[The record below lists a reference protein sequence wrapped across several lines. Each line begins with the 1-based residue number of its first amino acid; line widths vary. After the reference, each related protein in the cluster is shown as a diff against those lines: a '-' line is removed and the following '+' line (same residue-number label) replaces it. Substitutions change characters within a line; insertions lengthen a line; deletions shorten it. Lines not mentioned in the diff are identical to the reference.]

1 MADEHKKGLFRI
13 GEVAKLF
20 HLSISSL
27 RHYEDIDLLQP
38 EYIDRAT
45 GYRYYGLQ
53 QFEMLNTIRY
63 LRALDM
69 KLPAIRDFLHHKDV
83 GHICELLMEQRQT
96 VQKKIAELT
105 RIERKLDN
113 RLGQLQAA
121 QSAEYDV
128 VHIEKKPTQRM
139 VWLQHD
145 LKNPQSHDFEQPIR
159 QMEGRQQEALAFL
172 GKVGIS
178 MSVEHML
185 SGDFSAYDGIFLLL
199 DEEDHYE
206 GKVTQLPAGDYAVLI
221 FRGSHSEAGG
231 RYQRLLSYITAKNL
245 QIAGPSEEIT
255 LIDQGFT
262 SNIADFVTEIRIP
275 VQAAETAAARG

>member
-1 MADEHKKGLFRI
+1 MNSNDRKGLFRI

-27 RHYEDIDLLQP
+27 RHYEDIDLLRP
-38 EYIDRAT
+38 AYIDKAT

-69 KLPAIRDFLHHKDV
+69 KLPDIRDFLQHKDV

-113 RLGQLQAA
+113 RLCQLQAA
-121 QSAEYDV
+121 MSAEYDV
-128 VHIEKKPTQRM
+128 VHIERQPARRM

-145 LKNPQSHDFEQPIR
+145 LKHPQSHDFEEPIR

-178 MSVEHML
+178 MSVENMKA
-185 SGDFSAYDGIFLLL
+185 GNFSAYDGMFLLL
-199 DEEDHYE
+199 DAEDHYE
-206 GKVTQLPAGDYAVLI
+206 GKELDLPAGDYAVLI
-221 FRGSHSEAGG
+221 FRGSHSESGS
-231 RYQRLLSYITAKNL
+231 RYQKLLACIAAKNL
-245 QIAGPSEEIT
+245 QIAGPSQEIT

-262 SNIADFVTEIRIP
+262 NNAADFVTEIRIP